1 MQVLGAIKLENSNFS
16 LARDLFLFGCRTGI
30 SFTNIKNLT
39 TDNIVEMNG
48 TPWIVSKRQKTS
60 VPFQIKL
67 IDILM
72 QIIRRY
78 EPFRTD
84 KRLFNIGSL
93 DTVNKRIKAVA
104 KKCRIEKSISFHL
117 SRLIHS
123 QFWH

>member
-1 MQVLGAIKLENSNFS
+1 MLDRHLV
-16 LARDLFLFGCRTGI
+16 I
-30 SFTNIKNLT
+30 SFTDIKNLT

-48 TPWIVSKRQKTS
+48 TPWIVSKRQKTG

-67 IDILM
+67 MDIPM

-104 KKCRIEKSISFHL
+104 KKCGIEKPVSFHCGRHITFSYSLKTRNLQRL
-117 SRLIHS
+117 SA
-123 QFWH
+123 